1 ATIIQARPGAWLL
14 ALQRW
19 LLLRGWRA
27 VPEAQRFIQLSP
39 LKKWAGRVLQKGHRP
54 IVRGARDFGQ
64 LQAAQRH
71 ALRIAVK
78 RQRYAA
84 EFFQTLFG
92 GRRQARY
99 LAVLRDA
106 QDSLGRSNDVRVA
119 WGLLTTPTTPHV
131 FQNAGPMRDF
141 ALGWL
146 AAQQAEAADG
156 ESAGPMR
163 AFLKLKPYW

>member
-1 ATIIQARPGAWLL
+1 M
-14 ALQRW
+14 
-19 LLLRGWRA
+19 
-27 VPEAQRFIQLSP
+27 
-39 LKKWAGRVLQKGHRP
+39 P
-54 IVRGARDFGQ
+54 IVRGACDFGQ
-64 LQAAQRH
+64 LEAAQRH
-71 ALRIAVK
+71 VLRIAVK

-106 QDSLGRSNDVRVA
+106 QDSLGRSNDARVA
-119 WGLLTTPTTPHV
+119 WGLLTTPTPPHV

-156 ESAGPMR
+156 ESAGPMC